1 MAYGIDNKTHPLQN
15 GITDPYGSLGSSAIG
30 GTVQDLNN
38 MQGVLSQGNTP
49 QYPTVAMF
57 PEVLR
62 EAIPILIGGIPE
74 LITELVYNLARHNN
88 AEVRMYAVSSIYL
101 PDAMI
106 VMMQDDSSPEVRE
119 IVTKRIQLMRAKNE
133 PDNT

>member
-1 MAYGIDNKTHPLQN
+1 MAYEMDNKTHPLQN
-15 GITDPYGSLGSSAIG
+15 GITDPYGSLSR
-30 GTVQDLNN
+30 
-38 MQGVLSQGNTP
+38 GNTP

-74 LITELVYNLARHNN
+74 LITELIYNLARHNN
-88 AEVRMYAVSSIYL
+88 AEVRMYAVSNIYL
-101 PDAMI
+101 PDAMV

-119 IVTKRIQLMRAKNE
+119 IVTKRIQLMRAKHE
-133 PDNT
+133 PNNT